1 MLEFVLQKI
10 ENDIYEYNLY
20 YNANYTNVGKV
31 IFNEKKIINYMA
43 PKGQEEN
50 SSIYCGF
57 FRNVK
62 DEEGNYKEKGIV
74 AWY

>member
-10 ENDIYEYNLY
+10 ENDTYEYNLY
-20 YNANYTNVGKV
+20 YNFDYKNMGKA
-31 IFNEKKIINYMA
+31 IFTKKEIIKYIA